1 MDKLITK
8 VEQDERERDLNL
20 ISLEF
25 SKVDQSTGKTISAFF
40 EEAIKSEYQNRI
52 LNVPAET
59 VAMSTYEG
67 TADSQNSLHSF
78 FHTGMKKYKD
88 KHSLNEAIEWLKM
101 IDTRLDKV
109 GSKSRMGGLRT
120 KWIRNDIKQAIATL
134 NERAK
139 NISTDSDVYM

>member
-1 MDKLITK
+1 MAK
-8 VEQDERERDLNL
+8 
-20 ISLEF
+20 
-25 SKVDQSTGKTISAFF
+25 
-40 EEAIKSEYQNRI
+40 
-52 LNVPAET
+52 
-59 VAMSTYEG
+59 STYEG

-78 FHTGMKKYKD
+78 FHTGMKRYTD

-101 IDTRLDKV
+101 IDTQLVKV

-134 NERAK
+134 NERAQ